1 MTIFRPRLIGVISF
15 IHAGSS
21 TGATTMFRDLNT
33 ILGLGIL
40 MFLCV
45 ATLYVVAR
53 SS

>member
-1 MTIFRPRLIGVISF
+1 MV
-15 IHAGSS
+15 H
-21 TGATTMFRDLNT
+21 DLNT

-40 MFLCV
+40 MFLCA

>member
-1 MTIFRPRLIGVISF
+1 
-15 IHAGSS
+15 
-21 TGATTMFRDLNT
+21 MFRDLNT

-53 SS
+53 SVKSPGKNFLRNVVRRWQTCDRFPV